1 MNSNDK
7 NLNDIQDIEGFVKK
21 LESNPDLIDNLSKE
35 RINILAKFYM
45 EKIQENDEKI
55 EKLKIKL
62 GKK

>member
-35 RINILAKFYM
+35 RIARTTKTKYSSGDRNTYF
-45 EKIQENDEKI
+45 N
-55 EKLKIKL
+55 
-62 GKK
+62 